1 MKRQFLFG
9 CLFIALAAVI
19 FSTMEVLLKLP
30 AVAGA
35 FHLCRSRWSGSWWG
49 GSVCSL
55 WRGGPCGGRG
65 FA

>member
-1 MKRQFLFG
+1 MRRQFLFG

-35 FHLCRSRWSGSWWG
+35 FHPMQITLERFLVG

-55 WRGGPCGGRG
+55 WRGGPCGGRE